1 MNIIFFGTPDFG
13 AVILEGLIK
22 NYKPVLVITEPNK
35 PTGRK
40 QTLTP
45 PPVKVLAQKYNL
57 PVLQPEKIRNLEL
70 EIRNLSP
77 DIIITASYGQILPKE
92 ILDIPKYG
100 CLNIHPSLLPKYRGS
115 SPIQTA
121 ILNGDKE
128 TGISIILMNE
138 KIDAGPIVA
147 SSKYTPLSNMN
158 HKELE
163 EELAEAGLGLLLKT
177 IPKWINGEIKPMP
190 QDESKATYTTTL
202 TREDGKIDW
211 SKSAD
216 EIERQIRAFCPWP
229 GVFTS
234 LKLKTQNSKRK
245 TTAQNLKLKI
255 LEASIEKDGTDKQP
269 GEVFLTK
276 DGKIAVRAGQNC
288 LILQRLQ
295 LEGKKP
301 MLAEDF
307 LHGHPEFI
315 GTILK

>member
-1 MNIIFFGTPDFG
+1 MTKNQPLKIIFVGTPKFG
-13 AVILEGLIK
+13 ADILEGLIK

-40 QTLTP
+40 QILTP
-45 PPVKVLAQKYNL
+45 PPVKVLAEKHNIS
-57 PVLQPEKIRNLEL
+57 VLQPEKIRNLEL

-92 ILDIPKYG
+92 ILNIPKYG

-177 IPKWINGEIKPMP
+177 IPKWINGGIKPMP

-216 EIERQIRAFCPWP
+216 KIERQIRAFYPWP
-229 GVFTS
+229 GAFTFW
-234 LKLKTQNSKRK
+234 
-245 TTAQNLKLKI
+245 
-255 LEASIEKDGTDKQP
+255 EKDGKLLRIKILKAKVAEIQESKLDTGQALVSPSNKITVRCQKKFLEIWELQP
-269 GEVFLTK
+269 
-276 DGKIAVRAGQNC
+276 
-288 LILQRLQ
+288 
-295 LEGKKP
+295 EGKNP
-301 MLAEDF
+301 MASEDF
-307 LHGHPEFI
+307 LRGNPEFI